1 VKSTNKLQKFAWGL
15 VGWCVVFLVVLAGRP
30 SFTNASLPVRGVA
43 DPVVALQMAR
53 GADDVEAVLGDAPS
67 PDREVM
73 RVKQY
78 VDFGLIAGYFGLALV
93 IGVALRRSGR
103 GRMAWLLMIVAILAA
118 FHDVRENLLTLRVVN
133 LSLSQVTTAMLDQ
146 LRLISIGKWVFL
158 AAASLLLA
166 AVTVRQRAWYLR
178 TAGALGLIGAALT
191 VVGLFYNAIVVWG
204 GLLMILGLL
213 LTAATLKGITHES
226 AS

>member
-1 VKSTNKLQKFAWGL
+1 VSARTQQRIAWALGA
-15 VGWCVVFLVVLAGRP
+15 WCIVFLVVLAGRP
-30 SFTNASLPVRGVA
+30 SFSNASLPVRGVA

-53 GADDVEAVLGDAPS
+53 SADDVEAVLGEAPS

-78 VDFGLIAGYFGLALV
+78 VDFGLIAGYFGLGLV
-93 IGVALRRSGR
+93 IAAALRRSGR
-103 GRMAWLLMIVAILAA
+103 GRVAWLLVIVAILAA
-118 FHDVRENLLTLRVVN
+118 FHDVGENLITLRVVN
-133 LSLSQVTTAMLDQ
+133 LSLGQINAPMLDQ

-158 AAASLLLA
+158 AAASVVLA

-178 TAGALGLIGAALT
+178 TAAALGLAGAGLT
-191 VVGLFYNAIVVWG
+191 VAGLFYNSILVWG
-204 GLLMILGLL
+204 GLLMVLGLL
-213 LTAATLKGITHES
+213 LTAATLKVITHES

>member
-1 VKSTNKLQKFAWGL
+1 M
-15 VGWCVVFLVVLAGRP
+15 VFLVVLAGRP

-53 GADDVEAVLGDAPS
+53 SADDVEAVLGEAPS

-78 VDFGLIAGYFGLALV
+78 VDFGLIAGYLGLALV

-103 GRMAWLLMIVAILAA
+103 GRIAWLLAIVAILAG
-118 FHDVRENLLTLRVVN
+118 FYDVRENLITLRVVN
-133 LSLSQVTTAMLDQ
+133 LDLSQINTGMLDQ
-146 LRLISIGKWVFL
+146 LRLISMGKWVFL
-158 AAASLLLA
+158 AAASIDLA

-178 TAGALGLIGAALT
+178 TAAALGFSGAAVT
-191 VVGLFYNAIVVWG
+191 VAGLFYNSILVWG
-204 GLLMILGLL
+204 GLLMILGML
-213 LTAATLKGITHES
+213 LTAATLKVITHES

>member
-1 VKSTNKLQKFAWGL
+1 VKSTNRLQKIAWGL

-53 GADDVEAVLGDAPS
+53 SADDVEAVLGDAPS

-93 IGVALRRSGR
+93 ICLALRRSGR
-103 GRMAWLLMIVAILAA
+103 GRMAWLLVIMAILAA
-118 FHDVRENLLTLRVVN
+118 FHDVRENLITLRVVN
-133 LSLSQVTTAMLDQ
+133 LSLSQIHTAMLDQ
-146 LRLISIGKWVFL
+146 LRLISTGKWVFL
-158 AAASLLLA
+158 AAASVLLA
-166 AVTVRQRAWYLR
+166 AVTVRQRTWYLR
-178 TAGALGLIGAALT
+178 TAAALGFSGAALT
-191 VVGLFYNAIVVWG
+191 VVGLFYNSIVVWG
-204 GLLMILGLL
+204 GLLMILGML

>member
-1 VKSTNKLQKFAWGL
+1 M
-15 VGWCVVFLVVLAGRP
+15 VFLVVLAGRP

-53 GADDVEAVLGDAPS
+53 SADDVEAVLGDAPS

-93 IGVALRRSGR
+93 ICLALRRSGR
-103 GRMAWLLMIVAILAA
+103 GRMAWLLVIMAILAA
-118 FHDVRENLLTLRVVN
+118 FHDVRENLLTLQVVN
-133 LSLSQVTTAMLDQ
+133 FDLSQINTAMLDQ
-146 LRLISIGKWVFL
+146 LRLISMGKWVFL
-158 AAASLLLA
+158 AAASILLA
-166 AVTVRQRAWYLR
+166 AVTVRQRTWYLR
-178 TAGALGLIGAALT
+178 TAAALGFSGAALT
-191 VVGLFYNAIVVWG
+191 GVGLFYNAILVWG
-204 GLLMILGLL
+204 GLLMILGML

>member
-1 VKSTNKLQKFAWGL
+1 MKSTNKLQKFAWGL
-15 VGWCVVFLVVLAGRP
+15 VGWCIVFLVVLAGRP

-53 GADDVEAVLGDAPS
+53 SADDVEAVLGDAPS

-78 VDFGLIAGYFGLALV
+78 VDFGLIAGYLGLALA
-93 IGVALRRSGR
+93 IGLALRRSGR
-103 GRMAWLLMIVAILAA
+103 GRTAWLLVIMAILAA
-118 FHDVRENLLTLRVVN
+118 FHDVRENLITLRVVN

-158 AAASLLLA
+158 AAASVLLA
-166 AVTVRQRAWYLR
+166 TVTVRQRAWYLR
-178 TAGALGLIGAALT
+178 TAAALGFAGAGLT
-191 VVGLFYNAIVVWG
+191 VAGLFYNSILVWG
-204 GLLMILGLL
+204 GLLMILGMLL
-213 LTAATLKGITHES
+213 SAATLKVITHES